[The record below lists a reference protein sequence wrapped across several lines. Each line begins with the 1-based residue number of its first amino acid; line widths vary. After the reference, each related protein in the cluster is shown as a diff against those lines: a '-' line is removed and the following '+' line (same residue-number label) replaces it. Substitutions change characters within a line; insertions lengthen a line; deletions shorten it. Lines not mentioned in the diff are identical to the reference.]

1 VKNGLSLK
9 NQDWTIRTYAKLK
22 KLGEV
27 EMIADKGESGKS
39 LDRGGMKKLMSLCE
53 QGLVNHLVVYKLDRL
68 SRRTRDLLELVE
80 DVFVTND
87 VVFHSVTENLDTRT
101 PMGKFFL
108 TLMGALAQ
116 MERELIVER
125 IKDALEEKKRRG
137 EPLGS
142 PPLGFKAEDKERIEN
157 SQELEI
163 VGYVK
168 ALSRKRLSHRDIAK
182 RLNEGGIPTKRGG
195 KWYGST
201 VSYILKNHCYKR
213 QNLGY
218 NFKSKMPPE
227 FCSPTRQVL
236 KGMSNKTINAKIQV
250 SVYSL
255 NGSISRKGEKLCH
268 IKTKRNKEPRI
279 ENMPGQKKVK
289 LGRGDT

>member
-1 VKNGLSLK
+1 MKNGLSLK

-39 LDRGGMKKLMSLCE
+39 LDRGGMKKLISLCE

-142 PPLGFKAEDKERIEN
+142 PALGFKAEDKKRIEDPE
-157 SQELEI
+157 ELEI
-163 VGYVK
+163 VKYVK
-168 ALSRKRLSHRDIAK
+168 VLRRKRLSHRDIAK
-182 RLNEGGIPTKRGG
+182 RLNEEGIPTKRGR

-201 VSYILKNHCYKR
+201 VSYILKNHRYKR
-213 QNLGY
+213 
-218 NFKSKMPPE
+218 
-227 FCSPTRQVL
+227 
-236 KGMSNKTINAKIQV
+236 
-250 SVYSL
+250 
-255 NGSISRKGEKLCH
+255 
-268 IKTKRNKEPRI
+268 
-279 ENMPGQKKVK
+279 
-289 LGRGDT
+289 

>member
-39 LDRGGMKKLMSLCE
+39 LDRGGMKKLISLCE

-142 PPLGFKAEDKERIEN
+142 PALGFKAEDKKRIEDPE
-157 SQELEI
+157 ELEI
-163 VGYVK
+163 VKYVK
-168 ALSRKRLSHRDIAK
+168 VLRRKRLSHRDIAK
-182 RLNEGGIPTKRGG
+182 RLNEEGIPTKRGR

-201 VSYILKNHCYKR
+201 VSYILKNHRYKR
-213 QNLGY
+213 
-218 NFKSKMPPE
+218 
-227 FCSPTRQVL
+227 
-236 KGMSNKTINAKIQV
+236 
-250 SVYSL
+250 
-255 NGSISRKGEKLCH
+255 
-268 IKTKRNKEPRI
+268 
-279 ENMPGQKKVK
+279 
-289 LGRGDT
+289 

>member
-1 VKNGLSLK
+1 M
-9 NQDWTIRTYAKLK
+9 K

-53 QGLVNHLVVYKLDRL
+53 QGLVDHLVVYKLDRL

-142 PPLGFKAEDKERIEN
+142 PALGFKAEDKKRIEDPE
-157 SQELEI
+157 ELEI
-163 VGYVK
+163 VGYVR
-168 ALSRKRLSHRDIAK
+168 ALRRKRLSYRKIALK
-182 RLNEGGIPTKRGG
+182 LNEEGLPTKRGG
-195 KWYGST
+195 NWHNST
-201 VSYILKNHCYKR
+201 VAYILKN
-213 QNLGY
+213 N
-218 NFKSKMPPE
+218 N
-227 FCSPTRQVL
+227 
-236 KGMSNKTINAKIQV
+236 
-250 SVYSL
+250 YSRGK
-255 NGSISRKGEKLCH
+255 NG
-268 IKTKRNKEPRI
+268 
-279 ENMPGQKKVK
+279 V
-289 LGRGDT
+289 